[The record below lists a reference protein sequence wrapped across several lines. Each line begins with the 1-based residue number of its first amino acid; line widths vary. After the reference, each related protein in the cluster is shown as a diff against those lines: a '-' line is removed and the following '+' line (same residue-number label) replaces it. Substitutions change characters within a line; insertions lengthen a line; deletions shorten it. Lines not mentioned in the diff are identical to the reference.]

1 MLDSVLLSTKQ
12 MLGISPE
19 DTSFDVNVIMCIN
32 TALTILMDLGLTEVE
47 DQIITGDDMT
57 WDDMTWDDLLGGRT
71 DIEYVKTYVYQ
82 KVKMIFDPPTSTAA
96 IDAMQRSIN
105 ELEWRI
111 CNNGRN

>member
-1 MLDSVLLSTKQ
+1 MIDSVLLSTKQ

-19 DTSFDVNVIMCIN
+19 DTSFDVNVIMSIN

-47 DQIITGDDMT
+47 DQIVTSDKMT
-57 WDDMTWDDLLGGRT
+57 WDELLGGRT

-96 IDAMQRSIN
+96 IDAMQRSIS

-111 CNNGRN
+111 CNNGRK

>member
-19 DTSFDVNVIMCIN
+19 DTSFDVNVIMSIN

-47 DQIITGDDMT
+47 DQIVTSDKMT
-57 WDDMTWDDLLGGRT
+57 WDELLGGRT
-71 DIEYVKTYVYQ
+71 DIEYVKTYIYQ
-82 KVKMIFDPPTSTAA
+82 KVKLIFDPPTSTAA
-96 IDAMQRSIN
+96 IDAIQRSIS

-111 CNNGRN
+111 CNNGRK

>member
-1 MLDSVLLSTKQ
+1 MSDSVLSSTKQ

-19 DTSFDVNVIMCIN
+19 DTSFDVNVIMDIN

-47 DQIITGDDMT
+47 DQIVTSDKMT
-57 WDDMTWDDLLGGRT
+57 WDELLGGRT

-96 IDAMQRSIN
+96 IDAMQRSIS

-111 CNNGRN
+111 CNNGRK

>member
-1 MLDSVLLSTKQ
+1 MIDSVLLSTKQ

-19 DTSFDVNVIMCIN
+19 DISFDVNVIMSIN
-32 TALTILMDLGLTEVE
+32 TALTTLMDLGLTEVE
-47 DQIITGDDMT
+47 DEIVID
-57 WDDMTWDDLLGGRT
+57 DDMTWDDLLGGRT

-96 IDAMQRSIN
+96 IDAMQRSIS

>member
-1 MLDSVLLSTKQ
+1 MSDSVLSSTKQ

-19 DTSFDVNVIMCIN
+19 DTSFDVNVIMSIN

-47 DQIITGDDMT
+47 DQIVTSDDMT
-57 WDDMTWDDLLGGRT
+57 WDELLGERT

-96 IDAMQRSIN
+96 IDAMQRSIS

>member
-1 MLDSVLLSTKQ
+1 MINSVLLSIKQ

-19 DTSFDVNVIMCIN
+19 DTSFDVNVIMSIN
-32 TALTILMDLGLTEVE
+32 TALTTLMDLGLTEVE
-47 DQIITGDDMT
+47 DEIVTDDI
-57 WDDMTWDDLLGGRT
+57 MTWDDLLGGRT
-71 DIEYVKTYVYQ
+71 DIEYVKTYIYQ

-96 IDAMQRSIN
+96 IDAMQRSIS

>member
-1 MLDSVLLSTKQ
+1 MSDSVLLSIKQ

-19 DTSFDVNVIMCIN
+19 DTSFDVNVIMSIN

-47 DQIITGDDMT
+47 DQIVTSDKMT
-57 WDDMTWDDLLGGRT
+57 WDELLGGRT

-96 IDAMQRSIN
+96 IDAMQRSIS

-111 CNNGRN
+111 CNNGRK

>member
-1 MLDSVLLSTKQ
+1 MSDSVLSSTKQ

-19 DTSFDVNVIMCIN
+19 DTSFDANVIMSIN

-47 DQIITGDDMT
+47 DQIVTSDKMT
-57 WDDMTWDDLLGGRT
+57 WDELLGGRT
-71 DIEYVKTYVYQ
+71 DIEYVKTYIYQ

-96 IDAMQRSIN
+96 IDAMQRSIS

-111 CNNGRN
+111 CNNGRK

>member
-1 MLDSVLLSTKQ
+1 MSNSVLLSIKQ

-19 DTSFDVNVIMCIN
+19 DTSFDVNVIMSIN
-32 TALTILMDLGLTEVE
+32 TALTTLMDLGLTEVE
-47 DQIITGDDMT
+47 DQIVTGDN
-57 WDDMTWDDLLGGRT
+57 MTWDDLLGGRT

-96 IDAMQRSIN
+96 IDAMQRSIS

>member
-1 MLDSVLLSTKQ
+1 MLDSVLSSTKQ

-19 DTSFDVNVIMCIN
+19 DTSFDVNVIMSIN

-47 DQIITGDDMT
+47 DQIVTSDKMT
-57 WDDMTWDDLLGGRT
+57 WDELLGGRT

-96 IDAMQRSIN
+96 IDAMQRSIS

-111 CNNGRN
+111 CNNGRK

>member
-1 MLDSVLLSTKQ
+1 MSDSVLLSIKQ

-19 DTSFDVNVIMCIN
+19 DTSFDVNVIMSIN

-47 DQIITGDDMT
+47 DEIVIDD
-57 WDDMTWDDLLGGRT
+57 DVTWDDLLGGRT
-71 DIEYVKTYVYQ
+71 DIEYVKIYVYQ

-96 IDAMQRSIN
+96 IDAMQRSIS

>member
-1 MLDSVLLSTKQ
+1 

-19 DTSFDVNVIMCIN
+19 DTSFDVNVLMNIN
-32 TALTILMDLGLTEVE
+32 TALTILMELGLTEAE
-47 DQIITGDDMT
+47 DQLVTDDK
-57 WDDMTWDDLLGGRT
+57 MTWDDLLGGRT

>member
-1 MLDSVLLSTKQ
+1 MSDSVLSSTKQ

-19 DTSFDVNVIMCIN
+19 DTSFDVNVIMSIN
-32 TALTILMDLGLTEVE
+32 TALIILMDLGLTEVE
-47 DQIITGDDMT
+47 DQIVTSDKMT
-57 WDDMTWDDLLGGRT
+57 WDELLGGRT

-82 KVKMIFDPPTSTAA
+82 KVKLIFDPPTSTAA
-96 IDAMQRSIN
+96 IDAMQRSIS

>member
-1 MLDSVLLSTKQ
+1 MSDSVLLSIKQ

-47 DQIITGDDMT
+47 DEMVID
-57 WDDMTWDDLLGGRT
+57 DDMTWDDLLGGRT

-96 IDAMQRSIN
+96 LDAMQRSIS

>member
-1 MLDSVLLSTKQ
+1 MSDSVLSSTKQ

-19 DTSFDVNVIMCIN
+19 DTSFDVNVIMSIN

-47 DQIITGDDMT
+47 DQIVTDDI
-57 WDDMTWDDLLGGRT
+57 MTWDDLLGGRT
-71 DIEYVKTYVYQ
+71 DIEYVKTYIYQ

-96 IDAMQRSIN
+96 IDAMQRSIS

>member
-1 MLDSVLLSTKQ
+1 MSDSVLLSTKQ

-19 DTSFDVNVIMCIN
+19 DTSFDVNVIMSIN

-47 DQIITGDDMT
+47 DEIVTDDN
-57 WDDMTWDDLLGGRT
+57 MTWDDLLGGRT

-96 IDAMQRSIN
+96 IDAMQRSIS

-111 CNNGRN
+111 CNNGRK

>member
-1 MLDSVLLSTKQ
+1 MSDSVLSSTKQ

-19 DTSFDVNVIMCIN
+19 DTSFDVNIIMSIN

-47 DQIITGDDMT
+47 DQIVTSDKMT
-57 WDDMTWDDLLGGRT
+57 WDELLGGRT

-82 KVKMIFDPPTSTAA
+82 KVKLIFDPPTSTAA
-96 IDAMQRSIN
+96 IDAMQRSIS

>member
-19 DTSFDVNVIMCIN
+19 DTSFDVNVLMNIN
-32 TALTILMDLGLTEVE
+32 TALTILMELGLTEVE
-47 DQIITGDDMT
+47 DQLVTDDKT
-57 WDDMTWDDLLGGRT
+57 TWDDLLGGRT

>member
-19 DTSFDVNVIMCIN
+19 DTSFDVNVIMSIN

-47 DQIITGDDMT
+47 DQIVTSDKMT
-57 WDDMTWDDLLGGRT
+57 WDELLGGRT
-71 DIEYVKTYVYQ
+71 DIEYVKTYIYQ

-96 IDAMQRSIN
+96 IDAMQRSIS

-111 CNNGRN
+111 CNNGRK

>member
-1 MLDSVLLSTKQ
+1 MSDSVLSSTKQ

-19 DTSFDVNVIMCIN
+19 DTSFDVNVIMSIN

-47 DQIITGDDMT
+47 DEIVTD
-57 WDDMTWDDLLGGRT
+57 DDMTWDDLLGGRT
-71 DIEYVKTYVYQ
+71 DIEYVKTYIYQ

-96 IDAMQRSIN
+96 IDAMQRSIS

-111 CNNGRN
+111 CNNGRK

>member
-19 DTSFDVNVIMCIN
+19 DTSFDVNVIMNIN
-32 TALTILMDLGLTEVE
+32 TALSILMDLGLTEVE
-47 DQIITGDDMT
+47 DQLVTDDK
-57 WDDMTWDDLLGGRT
+57 MTWDDLLGGRT

-82 KVKMIFDPPTSTAA
+82 KVKLIFDPPTSTAA

>member
-1 MLDSVLLSTKQ
+1 MSDSVLSSTKQ

-19 DTSFDVNVIMCIN
+19 DTSFDVNVIMSIN

-47 DQIITGDDMT
+47 DQIVTDDY
-57 WDDMTWDDLLGGRT
+57 MTWDDLLGGRT
-71 DIEYVKTYVYQ
+71 DIEYVKTYIYQ

-96 IDAMQRSIN
+96 IDAMQRSIS

-111 CNNGRN
+111 CNNGRK

>member
-1 MLDSVLLSTKQ
+1 MSDSVLLSIKQ

-19 DTSFDVNVIMCIN
+19 DTSFDVNVIMSIN

-47 DQIITGDDMT
+47 DEMVID
-57 WDDMTWDDLLGGRT
+57 DDMTWDDLLGGRT

-96 IDAMQRSIN
+96 LDAMQRSIS

-111 CNNGRN
+111 CNNGRK

>member
-19 DTSFDVNVIMCIN
+19 DTSFDVNVIMSIN

-47 DQIITGDDMT
+47 DQIVTSDDMT
-57 WDDMTWDDLLGGRT
+57 WDELLGERT
-71 DIEYVKTYVYQ
+71 DIEYVNTYIYQ

-96 IDAMQRSIN
+96 IDAMQRSIS

>member
-1 MLDSVLLSTKQ
+1 MSDSVLLSIKQ

-19 DTSFDVNVIMCIN
+19 DTSFDVNVIMSIN

-47 DQIITGDDMT
+47 DQIVTSDDVT
-57 WDDMTWDDLLGGRT
+57 WDELLGERT
-71 DIEYVKTYVYQ
+71 DIEYVKTYIYQ

-96 IDAMQRSIN
+96 IDAMQRSIS

>member
-1 MLDSVLLSTKQ
+1 MIDSVLLSTKQ

-19 DTSFDVNVIMCIN
+19 DTSFDVNVIMSIN
-32 TALTILMDLGLTEVE
+32 TALTTLMDLGLTEVE
-47 DQIITGDDMT
+47 DEIVIDDI
-57 WDDMTWDDLLGGRT
+57 MTWDDLLGGRT
-71 DIEYVKTYVYQ
+71 DIEYVKTYIYQ

-96 IDAMQRSIN
+96 IDAMQRSIS

>member
-1 MLDSVLLSTKQ
+1 MSDSVLLSIKQ

-19 DTSFDVNVIMCIN
+19 DTSFDVNVIMSIN

-47 DQIITGDDMT
+47 DEMVID
-57 WDDMTWDDLLGGRT
+57 DDMTWDDLLGGRT

-96 IDAMQRSIN
+96 LDAMQRSIS

>member
-1 MLDSVLLSTKQ
+1 MSDSVLSSTKQ
-12 MLGISPE
+12 MLGISLE
-19 DTSFDVNVIMCIN
+19 DTSFDVNVIMSIN

-47 DQIITGDDMT
+47 DQIVTSDKMT
-57 WDDMTWDDLLGGRT
+57 WDELLGGRT

-96 IDAMQRSIN
+96 IDAMQRSIS

-111 CNNGRN
+111 CNNGRK

>member
-1 MLDSVLLSTKQ
+1 MSDSVLSSTKQ

-19 DTSFDVNVIMCIN
+19 DASFDVNVIMSIN

-47 DQIITGDDMT
+47 DQIVTDDEMT
-57 WDDMTWDDLLGGRT
+57 WDELLGGRT
-71 DIEYVKTYVYQ
+71 DIEYVKTYIYQ

-96 IDAMQRSIN
+96 IDAMQRSIS

>member
-19 DTSFDVNVIMCIN
+19 DTSFDVNVIMSIN

-47 DQIITGDDMT
+47 DQIVTSDY
-57 WDDMTWDDLLGGRT
+57 MTWDDLLGGRT
-71 DIEYVKTYVYQ
+71 DIEYVKTYIYQ

>member
-1 MLDSVLLSTKQ
+1 MSDSVLLSTKQ

-19 DTSFDVNVIMCIN
+19 DTSFDVNVIMSIN

-47 DQIITGDDMT
+47 DQIVTSDKMT
-57 WDDMTWDDLLGGRT
+57 WDELLGGRT

-96 IDAMQRSIN
+96 IDAMQRSIS

-111 CNNGRN
+111 CNNGRK

>member
-1 MLDSVLLSTKQ
+1 MSDSVLLSIKQ

-19 DTSFDVNVIMCIN
+19 DTSFDVNVIMSIN

-47 DQIITGDDMT
+47 DEIVID
-57 WDDMTWDDLLGGRT
+57 DDMTWDDLLGGRT

>member
-19 DTSFDVNVIMCIN
+19 DTSFDVNVIMSIN

-47 DQIITGDDMT
+47 DQIVTDDY
-57 WDDMTWDDLLGGRT
+57 MTWDDLLGGRT
-71 DIEYVKTYVYQ
+71 DIEYVKTYIYQ
-82 KVKMIFDPPTSTAA
+82 KVKMIFDPPTSAAA
-96 IDAMQRSIN
+96 IDAMQRSTS

>member
-1 MLDSVLLSTKQ
+1 MSDSVLLSTKQ

-19 DTSFDVNVIMCIN
+19 DTSFDVNVIMSIN

-47 DQIITGDDMT
+47 DQIVTGDEMT
-57 WDDMTWDDLLGGRT
+57 WDELLCGRT

-96 IDAMQRSIN
+96 IDAMQRSIS

>member
-1 MLDSVLLSTKQ
+1 MN
-12 MLGISPE
+12 PE
-19 DTSFDVNVIMCIN
+19 DTSFDANVIISIN

-47 DQIITGDDMT
+47 DQIVTSDKMT
-57 WDDMTWDDLLGGRT
+57 WDELLGGRT

-96 IDAMQRSIN
+96 IDAMQRSIS

-111 CNNGRN
+111 CNNGRK